1 MKGHSRSYGSV
12 DIAKDPLGLE
22 VNILR
27 DMPIINVKDIE
38 RADVSELAKL
48 FEELESKARQLA
60 KSEEEIEEEE
70 KVTKLKMFEELKPYF
85 QAIDRKIAEVLGVSV
100 DVEWLW
106 SFAWEMLERRIKG
119 ARGPMR
125 PGAEVSLEI
134 DVGRK
139 RRSRKRRSRRGRS
152 SSPKATVTLDKW
164 FKPGGK

>member
-1 MKGHSRSYGSV
+1 M
-12 DIAKDPLGLE
+12 
-22 VNILR
+22 
-27 DMPIINVKDIE
+27 
-38 RADVSELAKL
+38 
-48 FEELESKARQLA
+48 
-60 KSEEEIEEEE
+60 
-70 KVTKLKMFEELKPYF
+70 
-85 QAIDRKIAEVLGVSV
+85 LGVSV

-139 RRSRKRRSRRGRS
+139 RRSRRGQS